1 MARTSA
7 TTSSTNEGEG
17 NKTAAREYNDAQQRF
32 VNSGQVDEKAREA
45 ERALDGPERRELEAA
60 EAIGKSH
67 AAGED
72 PQVAGA
78 NERRYGSV
86 PIKFGKAKADLMA
99 GTATTG
105 SRRSGKWRMTKP
117 NPALAI
123 PR

>member
-45 ERALDGPERRELEAA
+45 ARALDGPERPELEAA

-67 AAGED
+67 AAGEH

-78 NERRYGSV
+78 NAEKIRIRADEIWEGEGRPDGRDRDHWQQAEREL
-86 PIKFGKAKADLMA
+86 ADDQA
-99 GTATTG
+99 
-105 SRRSGKWRMTKP
+105 
-117 NPALAI
+117 
-123 PR
+123 